1 MPQERLS
8 MRKIRDVLRYR
19 HSAGLSLDAIARALN
34 LSKGVVAKYIRLA
47 SAAGLGW
54 PLPDELDDS
63 GLEKLLYRQGAA
75 REPTYADPDY
85 AEVHQELKKKGV
97 TLTLLWEEYLQAV
110 GGRGYQYT
118 AFCTRYKDW
127 TGQLKRSMRQIHRA
141 GEKLFADYAGPTLPI
156 IDATTGESR
165 PASIFVAV
173 LGASSYTFA
182 CATAGQT
189 QGDWLTGMGRALH
202 FIGGVPALIVPDNP
216 RALVTVADRY
226 EPALNRATAEFA
238 NHYSTVILPARPRKP
253 QDKAKAEAGVQVVER
268 WILARFRHR
277 SFFSVAEFDA
287 AVAELL
293 PALNN
298 RPFKKLPGCR
308 RDAFALLDAPYLRP
322 LPASLF
328 VLADWKKA
336 RVNIDYHVEYDDN
349 YYSVPHAL
357 VRQEVELRIT
367 DCTIEVLPKSKRV
380 ASHGRS
386 YRQGHYTTVSEHMP
400 AAHRAHADWSPEK
413 LLTWAASVGP
423 STAELVKRLLIEKA
437 DPEQGYRACLGLM
450 RLTRNYGHPR
460 MEAACERALAVGAH
474 RYRSVASIL
483 EKGLDRQPQ
492 VSQQA
497 EQALPDHANL
507 RGSGYY
513 H

>member
-173 LGASSYTFA
+173 LGASS
-182 CATAGQT
+182 
-189 QGDWLTGMGRALH
+189 
-202 FIGGVPALIVPDNP
+202 
-216 RALVTVADRY
+216 
-226 EPALNRATAEFA
+226 
-238 NHYSTVILPARPRKP
+238 
-253 QDKAKAEAGVQVVER
+253 
-268 WILARFRHR
+268 
-277 SFFSVAEFDA
+277 
-287 AVAELL
+287 
-293 PALNN
+293 
-298 RPFKKLPGCR
+298 
-308 RDAFALLDAPYLRP
+308 
-322 LPASLF
+322 
-328 VLADWKKA
+328 
-336 RVNIDYHVEYDDN
+336 
-349 YYSVPHAL
+349 
-357 VRQEVELRIT
+357 
-367 DCTIEVLPKSKRV
+367 
-380 ASHGRS
+380 
-386 YRQGHYTTVSEHMP
+386 
-400 AAHRAHADWSPEK
+400 
-413 LLTWAASVGP
+413 
-423 STAELVKRLLIEKA
+423 
-437 DPEQGYRACLGLM
+437 
-450 RLTRNYGHPR
+450 
-460 MEAACERALAVGAH
+460 
-474 RYRSVASIL
+474 
-483 EKGLDRQPQ
+483 
-492 VSQQA
+492 
-497 EQALPDHANL
+497 
-507 RGSGYY
+507 
-513 H
+513 